1 MLKSLMRALPGM
13 ALVALA
19 ACASSRP
26 YPVTATPTEASKDP
40 VDEFAAA
47 ARFSGQ
53 LLPPEGGDLFVA
65 TAGDGP
71 AVVFLHQF
79 DGSHE
84 AWAPIGLELLHHHRV
99 ILVDL
104 PGRGHSPG
112 GDGRFFGNA
121 QAAQQVSK
129 ALRYLRVDKVAL
141 IGASTGAHVALRVA
155 AANPGQVHTLIVMG
169 GFAGMTPEAEKL
181 SHAPGCEDNP
191 PEFWAD
197 QRRRHAGGEQQAHA
211 IAHQLCQEADNPEV
225 TTPFDVAPITA
236 RTLVIQGDH
245 DPLFPPRVGLEL
257 QQGIKGAWL
266 WVVPGTN
273 HLPCFRPDRHAECAA
288 VIAAFL
294 DGSPPSR

>member
-1 MLKSLMRALPGM
+1 MRALPGM

-19 ACASSRP
+19 ACATSRP
-26 YPVTATPTEASKDP
+26 RDP
-40 VDEFAAA
+40 VDEYVAAT
-47 ARFSGQ
+47 RFSGQ
-53 LLPPEGGDLFVA
+53 LLPPEGGALFVA
-65 TAGDGP
+65 TAGAGP

-121 QAAQQVSK
+121 QAAEQVAK
-129 ALRYLRVDKVAL
+129 ALRYLHLGKVAL
-141 IGASTGAHVALRVA
+141 VGASTGAHVALRVA
-155 AANPGQVHTLIVMG
+155 AANPGEVDTLIIMG
-169 GFAGMTPEAEKL
+169 GFAGMTPEAQKL

-197 QRRRHAGGEQQAHA
+197 QRRRHAGGEQRARA
-211 IAHQLCQEADNPEV
+211 IAHQLCQEADNPELA
-225 TTPFDVAPITA
+225 TPFDVAPITA

-245 DPLFPPRVGLEL
+245 DPLFPPRVGLGL
-257 QQGIKGAWL
+257 QEAIKGARL
-266 WVVPGTN
+266 WVVPGTY
-273 HLPCFRPDRHAECAA
+273 HLPCFRADRHEECAA
-288 VIAAFL
+288 VIGAFL
-294 DGSPPSR
+294 DES